1 MGIRGSNYGAFLF
14 SAVGYGEENM
24 MNWKRTA
31 ALILTAAIAASA
43 MAGCSAG
50 KQGGTSSKKQEIT
63 WALSDE
69 PETLDPSQDNYLLST
84 HVLLNMW
91 TGLFKTDASNKLV
104 KALCDSYTVDSTE
117 VNYTFKIKS
126 SAKWSDGKP
135 VTAADFEY
143 SWKRVL
149 NPDTASPVA
158 TDLYALKNAK
168 AYNSKQAT
176 ADSVGVKAVDDQ
188 TLQVTLEKPDPNF
201 LYYLAYAD
209 TVPLRKDIIEANKD
223 WTKSAS
229 TYITDG
235 PFQLSDYQ
243 PKSKYVLSRNPNY
256 YDAQNVKL
264 QKLNIVF
271 IPSNDSELAAYTSN
285 EIDVDMNLNSQG
297 LKQFQKSSELHNV
310 ARIGTGYYDF
320 NCKVKPFD
328 DARVR
333 RAFSMA
339 IDRKQIINNILQ
351 SGERPAEGEVPYGVT
366 DPADTGKQFR
376 DLSGNLIT
384 ENASQ
389 AKQLLADAGYPNG
402 TGMPAITLICKANDT
417 EKDVAQALQSM
428 WKQNLGVQVDIKT
441 IDTKVYWTEVHQG
454 NFSIASDGWTA
465 DYPDPVDHLNQFIT
479 SATAQNNRWSNAEY
493 DKLIDDSTN
502 VQDQKQ
508 RSADFVK
515 AEKLLMQEMPVMPLR
530 FFVATYIA
538 KPGIQGIRSDYS
550 GHMLFENAYIR

>member
-1 MGIRGSNYGAFLF
+1 
-14 SAVGYGEENM
+14 
-24 MNWKRTA
+24 MNWKKAA

-43 MAGCSAG
+43 MAGCSTGGSKSSAQ
-50 KQGGTSSKKQEIT
+50 KQKIT

-84 HVLLNMW
+84 NVLINMW

-104 KALCDSYTVDSTE
+104 KAICDSYTEDSSGL
-117 VNYTFKIKS
+117 NYTFKIKTT
-126 SAKWSDGKP
+126 AKWSDGKA
-135 VTAADFEY
+135 VTAGDFEY

-158 TDLYALKNAK
+158 SDLYALKNAK

-176 ADSVGVKAVDDQ
+176 ADSVGVKAVDDH
-188 TLQVTLEKPDPNF
+188 TLQVTLEKPDANF
-201 LYYLAYAD
+201 LYYLAYVD
-209 TVPLRKDIIEANKD
+209 TVPLRQDVIEANKD

-229 TYITDG
+229 TYICDG
-235 PFQLSDYQ
+235 PFKMTNYQ
-243 PKSKYVLSRNPNY
+243 PKQKYTLARNPYY

-264 QKLNIVF
+264 QNLNLVF
-271 IPSNDSELAAYTSN
+271 ISSADSELAAYTSN
-285 EIDVDMNLNSQG
+285 EIDVDANLSAQG

-320 NCKVKPFD
+320 NCTAKPFT

-333 RAFSMA
+333 KAFSMA

-351 SGERPAEGEVPYGVT
+351 SGEKAAEGEVPYGVN
-366 DPADTGKQFR
+366 DPAQTSKQFR
-376 DLSGNLIT
+376 DVSGNLVT
-384 ENASQ
+384 ENVTQ

-402 TGMPAITLICKANDT
+402 TGMPAITLVCKANDT

-428 WKQNLGVQVDIKT
+428 WKTNLGVQVDIKT
-441 IDTKVYWTEVHQG
+441 IDSKVYWTEVHQG
-454 NFSIASDGWTA
+454 NFTIASDGWTA

-479 SATAQNNRWSNAEY
+479 SANAKNNRWSNADY
-493 DKLIDDSTN
+493 DALIEDSTN
-502 VQDQKQ
+502 TQDQKQ
-508 RSADFVK
+508 RSQDLVK
-515 AEKLLMQEMPVMPLR
+515 AEKLLMDQMPIMPLR

-538 KPGIQGIRSDYS
+538 KPSIKGIRSDYS
-550 GHMLFENAYIR
+550 GHMIFENAYVQ